1 MKVTATP
8 NSSNLS
14 IHDVACSLNILNMM
28 SSPPKTNINQSLLK
42 RQGVINNA
50 LSKRILLILYEF
62 WVKNSS
68 LGNDQDTNITLRGG
82 KDMYDFLLTEE
93 EKKLQEEVRRF
104 VKERVPSSLIRA
116 MDTDQVKYPK
126 EYVESLSAQN
136 LLGLRFS
143 KEWGGRGMKWTGE
156 VAAIEEIGVLGSGL
170 TCLYSLVSI
179 CGEAIHHFG
188 TPEQKAKYLKPT
200 LEGKLCCAEALTE
213 PRGGSDFF
221 GATTIAKKDGDH
233 YILNGQKRF
242 VVGAEGADYFLVYAK
257 TAPEAESHQSIS
269 CFIVERDMGVEV
281 KHVYGLL
288 GSRGGGTGRLYFRDT
303 KVPAK
308 NLVGPLNGGFLVFNK
323 MMIPERL
330 TTAAGALGMARC
342 CLEIATRY
350 SDRRK
355 AFGETIRKFEAVS
368 FKVADSISKL
378 DAARS
383 LVYVTA
389 KHVDEGLDSRRM
401 VSEAKKISTEMLWEV
416 VNHSMQV
423 MGGIGYTNVY
433 PIERFFRDARLQMI
447 WTGTNEIM
455 NLLIQHEFYR
465 EVLKK
470 ESDARDVEKDA
481 IDLEGEEEKVYE

>member
-1 MKVTATP
+1 MF
-8 NSSNLS
+8 
-14 IHDVACSLNILNMM
+14 D
-28 SSPPKTNINQSLLK
+28 
-42 RQGVINNA
+42 
-50 LSKRILLILYEF
+50 ILLT
-62 WVKNSS
+62 K
-68 LGNDQDTNITLRGG
+68 
-82 KDMYDFLLTEE
+82 EE
-93 EKKLQEEVRRF
+93 RKLKEEVKKF
-104 VKERVPSSLIRA
+104 VKEEVPSYLIRA
-116 MDTDQVKYPK
+116 MDTDEVKYPK
-126 EYVESLSAQN
+126 EFIENLAAHN

-143 KEWGGRGMKWTGE
+143 KEWGGREIKWTGE
-156 VAAIEEIGVLGSGL
+156 VAAVEEIGVLGSGM

-179 CGEAIHHFG
+179 VGEAIHHFG
-188 TPEQKAKYLKPT
+188 TLEQKAKYLKPT

-221 GATTIAKKDGDH
+221 GATTIAKKH
-233 YILNGQKRF
+233 ENHFYLNGQKRF

-257 TAPEAESHQSIS
+257 TAPEAEPHRSIS
-269 CFIVERDMGVEV
+269 CFIVEREMGIEI

-288 GSRGGGTGRLYFRDT
+288 GSRGGGTGRLYFHDT

-308 NLVGPLNGGFLVFNK
+308 NLVGPENGGAQIFNR

-342 CLEIATRY
+342 CLELATRY

-355 AFGETIRKFEAVS
+355 AFGETIRKYEAVS
-368 FKVADSISKL
+368 FKIADAIAKL

-383 LVYVTA
+383 LVYITA
-389 KHVDEGLDSRRM
+389 RHADEGLDSRRL
-401 VSEAKKISTEMLWEV
+401 VSEAKKTSTEMLWEV

-455 NLLIQHEFYR
+455 DLLIQHEYYR
-465 EVLKK
+465 EVLQR
-470 ESDARDVEKDA
+470 EGDTRDVERDA
-481 IDLEGEEEKVYE
+481 GDLEGDEEKIYE

>member
-1 MKVTATP
+1 MFE
-8 NSSNLS
+8 
-14 IHDVACSLNILNMM
+14 
-28 SSPPKTNINQSLLK
+28 
-42 RQGVINNA
+42 
-50 LSKRILLILYEF
+50 ILLT
-62 WVKNSS
+62 
-68 LGNDQDTNITLRGG
+68 G
-82 KDMYDFLLTEE
+82 E

-104 VKERVPSSLIRA
+104 VREKVPSSLIRS
-116 MDTDQVKYPK
+116 MDQDQVKYPK
-126 EYVESLSAQN
+126 EFMKSLAEEH

-143 KEWGGRGMKWTGE
+143 RQWGGREMKWTGE
-156 VAAIEEIGVLGSGL
+156 VSAIEEIGVLGSGM

-179 CGEAIHHFG
+179 VGEAIHTFG
-188 TPEQKAKYLKPT
+188 TSEQKEKYLKPT

-221 GATTIAKKDGDH
+221 GATTLAKKDGDY

-257 TAPEAESHQSIS
+257 TAPEDEPHKSIS
-269 CFIVERDMGVEV
+269 CFIVEREMGVEI

-303 KVPAK
+303 RVPK
-308 NLVGPLNGGFLVFNK
+308 ENLVGPEHGGALVFNR

-342 CLEIATRY
+342 CLEIAVRY
-350 SDRRK
+350 SNRRK
-355 AFGETIRKFEAVS
+355 AFGELIRRFQGVS
-368 FKVADSISKL
+368 FKVADSIAKL

-389 KHVDEGLDSRRM
+389 KYVDEGLDSRRM
-401 VSEAKKISTEMLWEV
+401 VSEAKKTSTEMLWEV
-416 VNHSMQV
+416 VNHSMQI

-455 NLLIQHEFYR
+455 DLLIQHEYY
-465 EVLKK
+465 K
-470 ESDARDVEKDA
+470 EILSRIDGSRDVERDA
-481 IDLEGEEEKVYE
+481 GDLEGEEEKVYE

>member
-1 MKVTATP
+1 MFE
-8 NSSNLS
+8 
-14 IHDVACSLNILNMM
+14 I
-28 SSPPKTNINQSLLK
+28 
-42 RQGVINNA
+42 
-50 LSKRILLILYEF
+50 
-62 WVKNSS
+62 
-68 LGNDQDTNITLRGG
+68 
-82 KDMYDFLLTEE
+82 LLTEE

-104 VKERVPSSLIRA
+104 VREKVPSSLIRA
-116 MDTDQVKYPK
+116 MDQDQVKYPK
-126 EYVESLSAQN
+126 EFMKNLAEEH

-143 KEWGGRGMKWTGE
+143 RQWGGRGMKWTGE
-156 VAAIEEIGVLGSGL
+156 VSAIEEIGVLGSGM

-179 CGEAIHHFG
+179 VGEAIHTFG
-188 TPEQKAKYLKPT
+188 THEQKEKYLKPT

-221 GATTIAKKDGDH
+221 GATTLAKKDGDY

-242 VVGAEGADYFLVYAK
+242 VVGADGADYFLVYAK
-257 TAPEAESHQSIS
+257 TAPEAEPHKSLS
-269 CFIVERDMGVEV
+269 CFIVEREMGVEV

-303 KVPAK
+303 RVPK
-308 NLVGPLNGGFLVFNK
+308 ENLVGTEHGGALVFNR

-342 CLEIATRY
+342 CLEIAMRY
-350 SDRRK
+350 SNRRK
-355 AFGETIRKFEAVS
+355 AFGELIRRFQAVS
-368 FKVADSISKL
+368 FKVADSIAKL

-389 KHVDEGLDSRRM
+389 KYIDEGFDSRRM
-401 VSEAKKISTEMLWEV
+401 VSEAKKVSTEMLWEV
-416 VNHSMQV
+416 VNHSMQI

-455 NLLIQHEFYR
+455 DLLIQHEYYKEVLSRTDGSR
-465 EVLKK
+465 EV
-470 ESDARDVEKDA
+470 ERDAG
-481 IDLEGEEEKVYE
+481 DLEGEEEKVYE